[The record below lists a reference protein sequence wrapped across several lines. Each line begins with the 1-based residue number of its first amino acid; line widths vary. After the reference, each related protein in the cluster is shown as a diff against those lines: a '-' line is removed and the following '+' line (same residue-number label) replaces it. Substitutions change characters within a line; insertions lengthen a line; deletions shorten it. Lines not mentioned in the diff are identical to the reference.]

1 MKSVPK
7 FKLGFSLHGK
17 YLVPPVH
24 ANLLGLVASLLY
36 IEVEA
41 LTKLIWTLPWH
52 LIAIICAFWFCWP
65 CEHLMTMS

>member
-1 MKSVPK
+1 MKSIPK

-17 YLVPPVH
+17 YLVPPIH

-41 LTKLIWTLPWH
+41 LTKLI
-52 LIAIICAFWFCWP
+52 
-65 CEHLMTMS
+65 